1 MPSFRSYP
9 TVGISRVLFAT
20 AASLF
25 LSSSAVA
32 AQTVEIKLSANET
45 LNAIIGNED
54 SIYFEPYSP
63 APTEPTSCSE
73 ECPCMFPGDEVCGCD
88 LETVCGGTIPLD
100 LSVGN
105 TLEFRWDASM
115 NGDKLLAI
123 NGTERTRVEFRAHIE
138 DCEMPYQEITGDMIA
153 FELDDAGL
161 DATQKYTY
169 NSDNSFLD
177 LGTCDGCA
185 KECDIYTRLQF
196 DPDENGVLNMK
207 FKSLKFS
214 VSYDPQKVSQG
225 EMPYKW
231 ATDSY
236 IWIRKPEGGDIG
248 LMPAPMPLPTSAAPT
263 AEPSRAPVAAPSP
276 DDTSPGSSSSAAPT
290 PAPVKATVPDSNP
303 PETVSESPTE
313 SPTSSGYS
321 AQAALLCMTLSVW
334 CGIILFS
341 V

>member
-32 AQTVEIKLSANET
+32 QTVEIKLSANET
-45 LNAIIGNED
+45 LNAIIGSED

-138 DCEMPYQEITGDMIA
+138 DCEMPYQEITGDMIVLSWTMQDWMRLKNTPTIPTTPILIWERA
-153 FELDDAGL
+153 MMRKGVRYLH
-161 DATQKYTY
+161 
-169 NSDNSFLD
+169 SF
-177 LGTCDGCA
+177 TIRSRR
-185 KECDIYTRLQF
+185 EW
-196 DPDENGVLNMK
+196 
-207 FKSLKFS
+207 S
-214 VSYDPQKVSQG
+214 PQYEVQ
-225 EMPYKW
+225 
-231 ATDSY
+231 
-236 IWIRKPEGGDIG
+236 
-248 LMPAPMPLPTSAAPT
+248 
-263 AEPSRAPVAAPSP
+263 EP
-276 DDTSPGSSSSAAPT
+276 
-290 PAPVKATVPDSNP
+290 
-303 PETVSESPTE
+303 
-313 SPTSSGYS
+313 
-321 AQAALLCMTLSVW
+321 
-334 CGIILFS
+334 
-341 V
+341 